1 MNRNIRLLES
11 RVSRAAERLR
21 ELSDERERL
30 SDKVRGLEQRV
41 DGRQA
46 EAAAEAQ
53 PRDAERQE
61 IVDGL
66 RRALRELRGGAE

>member
-21 ELSDERERL
+21 QLSDERDRL
-30 SDKVRGLEQRV
+30 SDKVRVLEQRIEE
-41 DGRQA
+41 RQA
-46 EAAAEAQ
+46 EAAVDAP

-66 RRALRELRGGAE
+66 RRALQELRGGT

>member
-41 DGRQA
+41 DERQA

-61 IVDGL
+61 IVDGM

>member
-21 ELSDERERL
+21 QLSDERDRL
-30 SDKVRGLEQRV
+30 SDKVRNLEQRIEE
-41 DGRQA
+41 RQV
-46 EAAAEAQ
+46 EAAVDAR
-53 PRDAERQE
+53 PPDAERQE

-66 RRALRELRGGAE
+66 RRALRELRGGT